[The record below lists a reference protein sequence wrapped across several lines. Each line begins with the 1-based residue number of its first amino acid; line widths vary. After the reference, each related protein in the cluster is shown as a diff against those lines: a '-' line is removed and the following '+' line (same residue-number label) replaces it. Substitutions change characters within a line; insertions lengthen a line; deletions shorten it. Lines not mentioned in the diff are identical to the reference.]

1 MKILIVDDSSRMRRM
16 IRSIVADLVTEVH
29 ECTDGSEASA
39 AYKEQRPDWVLMDIK
54 MNDVDGLTAARQI
67 HTASPEAKIMIVT
80 DYDGADLREA
90 AQLAG
95 ACEYVVK
102 EDLLEIRRIL
112 LGPNELA

>member
-1 MKILIVDDSSRMRRM
+1 M